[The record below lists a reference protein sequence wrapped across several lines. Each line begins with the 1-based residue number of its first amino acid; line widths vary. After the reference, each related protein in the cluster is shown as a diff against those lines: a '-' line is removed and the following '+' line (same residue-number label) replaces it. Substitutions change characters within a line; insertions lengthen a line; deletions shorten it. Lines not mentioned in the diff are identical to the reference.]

1 MPKTG
6 ETRISGQKNTWPCI
20 FMPGVSLQ
28 HKYSAVLRKMS
39 RQNTEFSGGG
49 VGNFV
54 KRAQNKPKICDRMT
68 GQTCT
73 KIREQTENRSN
84 LYTKKNDFT
93 AVSKGFGQ
101 GFGRSGRGHRPAE
114 CRQAEEGAS
123 PGKTKEPANAR
134 SAFAGS
140 GSSGYTR
147 AAP

>member
-1 MPKTG
+1 MALIYFGIIFRQANQILRLVECVQGPFVVIWSLGIKV
-6 ETRISGQKNTWPCI
+6 EKKNVNW
-20 FMPGVSLQ
+20 
-28 HKYSAVLRKMS
+28 
-39 RQNTEFSGGG
+39 EGGG

-54 KRAQNKPKICDRMT
+54 ERAQNKPKICDRMT

-73 KIREQTENRSN
+73 KIRKQTENRSN

-93 AVSKGFGQ
+93 AVAKGFGQ

-134 SAFAGS
+134 STFAGS

>member
-6 ETRISGQKNTWPCI
+6 KKPELRGRKTHSRAFSCPA
-20 FMPGVSLQ
+20 SLC
-28 HKYSAVLRKMS
+28 STSIVLCCGKCQDKMLNF
-39 RQNTEFSGGG
+39 RGG

-101 GFGRSGRGHRPAE
+101 GFGRSGQGHRPAE

-134 SAFAGS
+134 STFAGS

>member
-1 MPKTG
+1 
-6 ETRISGQKNTWPCI
+6 
-20 FMPGVSLQ
+20 MPGVSLQ
-28 HKYSAVLRKMS
+28 HKYSAVPWRMS
-39 RQNTEFSGGG
+39 RQNAEFSGGG

-73 KIREQTENRSN
+73 KIRKQTENRSN

-101 GFGRSGRGHRPAE
+101 GFGRSGQGHRPAE

-134 SAFAGS
+134 STFAGS

>member
-1 MPKTG
+1 
-6 ETRISGQKNTWPCI
+6 
-20 FMPGVSLQ
+20 MPGVSLQ

-39 RQNTEFSGGG
+39 RQNAEFSGGG

-54 KRAQNKPKICDRMT
+54 KRAQNKLKICDRMT

-73 KIREQTENRSN
+73 KIRKQTENRSN

-101 GFGRSGRGHRPAE
+101 GFGRSGQGHRPAE
-114 CRQAEEGAS
+114 CRKAEEGAS

-134 SAFAGS
+134 STFAGS

>member
-1 MPKTG
+1 
-6 ETRISGQKNTWPCI
+6 
-20 FMPGVSLQ
+20 MPGVSLR

-39 RQNTEFSGGG
+39 RQNAEFSGGG

-134 SAFAGS
+134 STFAGS
-140 GSSGYTR
+140 GSSGYTL

>member
-1 MPKTG
+1 
-6 ETRISGQKNTWPCI
+6 
-20 FMPGVSLQ
+20 MPGVSLW
-28 HKYSAVLRKMS
+28 HKYSAVPWRMS
-39 RQNTEFSGGG
+39 RQNAEFSGGG
-49 VGNFV
+49 WVGNFV

-73 KIREQTENRSN
+73 KIREQTENISN

-101 GFGRSGRGHRPAE
+101 GFGRSGQGHRPAE
-114 CRQAEEGAS
+114 CRQAKEGAS

-134 SAFAGS
+134 STFAGS

>member
-1 MPKTG
+1 
-6 ETRISGQKNTWPCI
+6 
-20 FMPGVSLQ
+20 MPGVSLQ
-28 HKYSAVLRKMS
+28 HKYSAVPWRMS
-39 RQNTEFSGGG
+39 RQNAEFSGGG
-49 VGNFV
+49 VDNFV
-54 KRAQNKPKICDRMT
+54 ERAQNKLKICDRMT

-73 KIREQTENRSN
+73 KIRKQTENRSN

-134 SAFAGS
+134 STFAGS

>member
-1 MPKTG
+1 MLNFRGGMQFCETSTKTA
-6 ETRISGQKNTWPCI
+6 EN
-20 FMPGVSLQ
+20 L
-28 HKYSAVLRKMS
+28 
-39 RQNTEFSGGG
+39 RQNDRA
-49 VGNFV
+49 
-54 KRAQNKPKICDRMT
+54 KRHKNRK
-68 GQTCT
+68 
-73 KIREQTENRSN
+73 QTESLSN
-84 LYTKKNDFT
+84 PYTKKNDFT

-134 SAFAGS
+134 STFAGS